1 MGNGLYVYKMSDLY
15 HEELHLNKWLV
26 SFVKDLGYLGGV
38 IPQDKVSEKHLKWR
52 IDTHLL
58 MVPVPRKRDILFLV
72 CLWCPWIFIANS
84 LVCNMLTL
92 LMIVCKF
99 DEGWGGTP
107 LFKERNM
114 VSANNGESLKYF
126 RTDWWFSSPRIL
138 WECYCFGCFWQSLLM
153 LSHLILV
160 LLMGLGPRPSREYQV
175 PHLEEE

>member
-38 IPQDKVSEKHLKWR
+38 IPQDKVSEKRLKWR
-52 IDTHLL
+52 IDTRLL
-58 MVPVPRKRDILFLV
+58 MVPVPRKREILFLV
-72 CLWCPWIFIANS
+72 CLWCPWTFIANS
-84 LVCNMLTL
+84 LVWNMLTL

-114 VSANNGESLKYF
+114 VRASNGESLNYF
-126 RTDWWFSSPRIL
+126 KTDWCFSSPRIL
-138 WECYCFGCFWQSLLM
+138 RECYCFGCFLTVITFVES
-153 LSHLILV
+153 SDPCAIN
-160 LLMGLGPRPSREYQV
+160 GIGPTPF
-175 PHLEEE
+175 